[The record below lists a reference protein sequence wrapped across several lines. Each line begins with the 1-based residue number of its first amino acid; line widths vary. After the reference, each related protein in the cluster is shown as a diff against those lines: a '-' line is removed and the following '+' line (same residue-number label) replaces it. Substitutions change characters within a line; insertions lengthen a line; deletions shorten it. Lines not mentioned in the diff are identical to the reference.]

1 MSSASSFPPPQAAG
15 QPEPQAARRPGHRE
29 FAAALALGVL
39 GAGVALLGSRE
50 PWAHVR
56 FPAQNP
62 IPGSTAALTGQDL
75 APAASALAIAGLAC
89 LAAVIATRRLFRRI
103 TGLLLAGFG
112 AGIAVVAVISSRGG
126 HVAAAAAAHAPGPF
140 GAGAAAH
147 PATAGPRP
155 QITMVAF
162 PWWAVALAGGLVL
175 VGAGALTVWRGTR
188 WPGMS
193 SRYER
198 PGGAPPVSG
207 PVQSRD
213 PATVWEALDRGTD
226 PTV

>member
-1 MSSASSFPPPQAAG
+1 MSSASSPPPAPGQQGQRAAG
-15 QPEPQAARRPGHRE
+15 RPALRE
-29 FAAALALGVL
+29 FGAVLAVGVL
-39 GAGVALLGSRE
+39 GAGLALLGARE
-50 PWAHVR
+50 PWAYAL

-62 IPGSTAALTGQDL
+62 LPGSMAALTGQDL

-89 LAAVIATRRLFRRI
+89 LAAVIATRRAFRKI
-103 TGLLLAGFG
+103 TGLLLAAFG
-112 AGIAVVAVISSRGG
+112 AGIAMAAVMSARSG
-126 HVAAAAAAHAPGPF
+126 HIAAVAAAHTPAPY

-147 PATAGPRP
+147 PAMAGPRP
-155 QITMVAF
+155 QITMAAF
-162 PWWAVALAGGLVL
+162 PWWAVTLAGGLLAV
-175 VGAGALTVWRGTR
+175 AAAALIVWRGTR

-198 PGGAPPVSG
+198 PGGAPPVPG
-207 PVQSRD
+207 RD